1 MKYNKST
8 NLSIAQKLLC
18 FVNWFV
24 HNAPV
29 KWYKICLYLYKAAIV
44 MQIAQVKKF
53 VKFRKT
59 KKKSISQLKLTF

>member
-24 HNAPV
+24 HNAV

-44 MQIAQVKKF
+44 MHIAQVKKF
-53 VKFRKT
+53 VKFRITNKEAL
-59 KKKSISQLKLTF
+59 IS